1 MAYDTE
7 HGSMPETTYRT
18 THETGQSRELPH
30 GESPFAVASRRAFL
44 TSAGAA
50 AALPAV
56 GALFAPGTAAATTPV
71 REPDPERWK
80 TCVAVARQLLLVG
93 PADEDLKLKYLRIL
107 IDDGLPKT
115 TAPKHVLIV
124 GAGIAGLVA
133 GLLLKRAGH
142 KVTIVEANANRIGG
156 RIKTFRSGPGGQDS
170 ARRWAD
176 PKATAE
182 AGAMRLPS
190 FHPMTLALIDKLGL
204 KRRPFHLVDVAPGT
218 GNPGGTPPAVEYK
231 AFTGETWRYG
241 PAQTDFR
248 APDKRNNTWIRANG
262 VRMRKAEYAAAPDAM
277 HAGFGLPAGGG
288 TMASRWANALTPCY
302 AKIAKTNP
310 DGTREPLPLP
320 QRIEGWARL
329 INDYDEFSLRRFMAE
344 VAGFD
349 TATIEAL
356 GTLENLTSRLP
367 LSFLHS
373 FLGHTDINPSATYW
387 EIAGGTAELPY
398 ALLPELEDDIV
409 MNRRVTR
416 LEYRDT
422 AVPGSRTTHLPAG
435 GKGVWVHTVRE
446 AGGDD
451 QDSGTELPGGQVYE
465 ADVAIV
471 TIPFSALRHVQVE
484 PAFSYPKRRAIAELH
499 YDAATKVLLEFSR
512 RWWEFDEDQWKK
524 ELESIRPGL
533 YELYRTN
540 RAGKGA
546 ELLGAHSSVD
556 RKSMSPGLA
565 DRYASAPDAAVDQ
578 PPAVQAI
585 GGGSVSD
592 NANRFMYHPSH
603 PTAGGSAGGV
613 VLASYTWADDALRW
627 DSLDD
632 DERYAY
638 ALRGLQ
644 EVYGRRIEVFFTGHG
659 ATQSWLRNRYACGEA
674 AVFTPGQWTT
684 LHPATTTVEGPVH
697 FAGEHTSLK
706 HAWIEGSLESA
717 VRAALEVNGRA

>member
-1 MAYDTE
+1 MAFKSNSKSD
-7 HGSMPETTYRT
+7 
-18 THETGQSRELPH
+18 
-30 GESPFAVASRRAFL
+30 ESPESPSEGGGPTAPSRRAFL
-44 TSAGAA
+44 TAAGTTAVIPAAGA
-50 AALPAV
+50 L
-56 GALFAPGTAAATTPV
+56 LAPGTAVGVPRQRDV
-71 REPDPERWK
+71 DPARWN

-93 PADEDLKLKYLRIL
+93 ERDEDLKLKYLKIL
-107 IDDGLPKT
+107 IEDGLPKT
-115 TAPKHVLIV
+115 TAPKHVMII

-133 GLLLKRAGH
+133 GTLLKRAGH
-142 KVTIVEANANRIGG
+142 RVTILEANANRIGG
-156 RIKTFRSGPGGQDS
+156 RIKTFRSAPGGQDS
-170 ARRWAD
+170 ARPFAD

-204 KRRPFHLVDVAPGT
+204 ERRPFHLVDIVPGT
-218 GNPGGTPPAVEYK
+218 GNPAGQPPAVEYK
-231 AFTGETWRYG
+231 AFTGETWRFG
-241 PAQTDFR
+241 PAQSDFK
-248 APDKRNNTWIRANG
+248 APDKLNNTWIRANG
-262 VRMRKAEYAAAPDAM
+262 VRQRKNEYAKSPDVM
-277 HAGFGLPAGGG
+277 HGGFGLPAGGG
-288 TMASRWANALTPCY
+288 TMGERWANALAPAY
-302 AKIAKTNP
+302 AKITTTRP

-320 QRIEGWARL
+320 QRIEGWAQL
-329 INDYDEFSLRRFMAE
+329 IYDYDEFSLRRFMSE

-349 TATIEAL
+349 NATIEAL

-398 ALLPELEDDIV
+398 ALLPELENDIV

-416 LEYRDT
+416 LEYRDP
-422 AVPGSRTTHLPAG
+422 ADPAARTTHLAEPG
-435 GKGVWVHTVRE
+435 RSSVWVHTVRE
-446 AGGDD
+446 AGGND
-451 QDSGTELPGGQVYE
+451 QDSGTELPGGEIFE

-471 TIPFSALRHVQVE
+471 TIPFAALRHVQVE
-484 PAFSYPKRRAIAELH
+484 PAFSYPKRRAITELH

-512 RWWEFDEDQWKK
+512 RWWEFDEDQWRK

-533 YELYRTN
+533 YELYRTG
-540 RAGKGA
+540 RAGKDA
-546 ELLGAHSSVD
+546 ELLGAHYSVNRAD
-556 RKSMSPGLA
+556 IAPGLRS
-565 DRYASAPDAAVDQ
+565 RYASAPQTAAGDQ
-578 PPAVQAI
+578 PPAVQAV
-585 GGGSVSD
+585 GGGSVTD
-592 NANRFMYHPSH
+592 NANRFIYHPSH

-644 EVYGRRIEVFFTGHG
+644 EVYGRRVEVFFTGHG

-674 AVFTPGQWTT
+674 AVFTPGQWTA
-684 LHPATTTVEGPVH
+684 LHPAVTTPEGPVH

-717 VRAALEVNGRA
+717 VRAALEVNG